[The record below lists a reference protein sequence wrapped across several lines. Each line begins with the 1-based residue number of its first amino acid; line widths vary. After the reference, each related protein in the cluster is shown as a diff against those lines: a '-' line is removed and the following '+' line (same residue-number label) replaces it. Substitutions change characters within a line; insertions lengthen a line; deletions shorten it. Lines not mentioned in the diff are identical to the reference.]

1 MTTTTDK
8 MVFKD
13 FKTAVDFAHKEYY
26 KDMPRYMVEQ
36 YIFFG
41 DKHPNILEKVISGD
55 SLNEEEQK
63 IMDAGKEYKHTVY
76 RNDDVIEDAVDV
88 RCSEDASK
96 ELIDELFTDDVKPED
111 VEKISLEDV
120 PSPDNNDKIKEIMT
134 QQDLEED
141 NGLNNF

>member
-26 KDMPRYMVEQ
+26 KEMPRYMVEQ

-88 RCSEDASK
+88 RCSEDAPK
-96 ELIDELFTDDVKPED
+96 ELIDELFVDDVKPED